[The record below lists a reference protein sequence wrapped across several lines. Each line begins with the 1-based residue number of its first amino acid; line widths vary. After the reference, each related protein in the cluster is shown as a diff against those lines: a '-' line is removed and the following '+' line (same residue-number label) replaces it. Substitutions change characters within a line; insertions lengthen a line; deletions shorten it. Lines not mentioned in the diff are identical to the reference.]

1 MKSIEELVRSED
13 FILREFAPTTSLVTS
28 DGEQVG
34 YIFTDKMFNSIA
46 LSTNLVEST
55 GMSEEYYMDCLSL
68 DEETVEL
75 TNDGTRYWLGYTE
88 LLNIDKD
95 DIVELTTNYDVGKG
109 LRVYPKYSS
118 IQLDCAEALVN
129 ILSNDG
135 ENCLQ

>member
-1 MKSIEELVRSED
+1 MKSIEELVRSEE

-46 LSTNLVEST
+46 LSKNLVENT

-68 DEETVEL
+68 DEEKVEL
-75 TNDGTRYWLGYTE
+75 TNDGTRYWLGEME